1 MKTGSLTVNN
11 NKWQYSGYRHYH
23 IQLPWDPKPT
33 TCRRICPL
41 YMLSGNMVAHIINAV
56 TIAQKLSAMKDWL
69 VKKTKNCWCDYL
81 VSNIQVNNRS
91 HISFSRV
98 L

>member
-1 MKTGSLTVNN
+1 
-11 NKWQYSGYRHYH
+11 
-23 IQLPWDPKPT
+23 
-33 TCRRICPL
+33 
-41 YMLSGNMVAHIINAV
+41 MLSGNMVAHIINAV

-69 VKKTKNCWCDYL
+69 VKKTKNCWCDYM
-81 VSNIQVNNRS
+81 VSNIQVNNKS